1 MKIVIYN
8 FKYLLITF
16 IILCFNSHLAQN
28 KTVIIDELVINDDL
42 YLYKGVAFTGL
53 AFYKAKT
60 GQFIA
65 EVPFENGKMHGKR
78 ICYNYRGKVLS
89 KDKFKKGIGK
99 MKIYYSNDHLKN
111 EGVVENGKM
120 HGKRIC
126 YNYRG
131 KVLSKDKF
139 KKGIGKMKI
148 YYSNDHLKNEGVV
161 NNGRKEGVWSYYN
174 KNGVIKAEECWGKK
188 GEEILLW
195 EKYFNKLG
203 LLESELIYK
212 NGSLAEER
220 YYNEEGEIFKTNNYI
235 DNK

>member
-16 IILCFNSHLAQN
+16 ITLCFNSHLAQN

-111 EGVVENGKM
+111 EGVV
-120 HGKRIC
+120 
-126 YNYRG
+126 
-131 KVLSKDKF
+131 D
-139 KKGIGKMKI
+139 
-148 YYSNDHLKNEGVV
+148 
-161 NNGRKEGVWSYYN
+161 NGRKEGVWSYYN
-174 KNGVIKAEECWGKK
+174 KNGVIKAEECWGKN